1 MNPYD
6 LRALMFLSKK
16 RKPRVQDVAF
26 SKKNLLQSVVLEQGC
41 LFEEFVEGVNP
52 VVKFYAQALAF
63 AVENRNIP
71 HCPLDASLVEV
82 DDIAVFHV
90 DDLLVYVDGDV
101 RLGGEDENLDLAVD
115 EPADHFRGWREFP
128 AARRRNDLDLK
139 PVVSIPFGRGD
150 EIFFCFVSRIS

>member
-1 MNPYD
+1 M
-6 LRALMFLSKK
+6 AFGKK
-16 RKPRVQDVAF
+16 ICC
-26 SKKNLLQSVVLEQGC
+26 NQSLKQGF

-52 VVKFYAQALAF
+52 VLKFHAQALAF
-63 AVENRNIP
+63 AIENRNFP

-90 DDLLVYVDGDV
+90 DDLLVYVNGDI
-101 RLGGEDENLDLAVD
+101 RLRSEYENLDLAVD
-115 EPADHFRGWREFP
+115 EPADHFWGWREFP

-150 EIFFCFVSRIS
+150 EIFFCFVCRIPRPRA